1 MNFSPFKW
9 GIKGKFKLKKKILI
23 LKRTSFSNSTF
34 LFLDSTRAALHDSKH
49 KIIQISKPWYIN
61 TVYPQSEPTVV
72 PLPLR
77 KDCLK
82 LSLYCSLK
90 PELLAERDYF
100 GHNFLCHKKGKV

>member
-9 GIKGKFKLKKKILI
+9 GIKGKFKFKKKKKTFL
-23 LKRTSFSNSTF
+23 F

-61 TVYPQSEPTVV
+61 TVYPQSETTVV

-82 LSLYCSLK
+82 LSLYSSLK

-100 GHNFLCHKKGKV
+100 GHHFLCQKKGKV